1 MRIGLP
7 GYAWA
12 NAAPATTNNRPA
24 KNVFMV
30 FTSVD
35 FRLCDRGGAFK
46 EVEIAAFVG
55 LSYVA
60 REDRAI
66 AALEFALRLLPGRF
80 SFFQLFFRD
89 FQIQLP
95 LLDIELDEIAIA
107 YQREWAADEGFRR
120 DVQHAGAVARAAH
133 ARIRDAHHVAH
144 ALLEELLRHR
154 QHAPLGHPGAAERA
168 GVAQH
173 ENAGGVDLEIVAVD
187 ARGHVAVVLE
197 DHGLAHMLEK
207 LRGSS
212 CRLNDRTV
220 RCERAS
226 HDDEAAG
233 CLERVRA
240 GANHFGVINLRP
252 MQVLAQV
259 LAVDG

>member
-107 YQREWAADEGFRR
+107 YQRERAADEGFRR

-154 QHAPLGHPGAAERA
+154 QHAPLRHSRAAERP
-168 GVAQH
+168 GVPQH
-173 ENAGGVDLEIVAVD
+173 EHRIRVRVQVVAVD
-187 ARGHVAVVLE
+187 ARSHVVVVLE
-197 DHGLAHMLEK
+197 HDRLARVPEYFRRGGLDH
-207 LRGSS
+207 
-212 CRLNDRTV
+212 
-220 RCERAS
+220 RAVGREVAAQ
-226 HDDEAAG
+226 HHEAA
-233 CLERVRA
+233 
-240 GANHFGVINLRP
+240 
-252 MQVLAQV
+252 
-259 LAVDG
+259 